1 MSFEERVRN
10 DLFREVVL
18 DLVLWELALVPGV
31 LPAEQLQ
38 EPVHDP
44 NLLKEFLGAEV
55 VLRSVVLDVNQG
67 EKVSKGVVPVQEVG
81 EDVLVQ
87 LAR

>member
-1 MSFEERVRN
+1 MSLEERVRN

-18 DLVLWELALVPGV
+18 DRVLQELVLVPGA

-38 EPVHDP
+38 EATHDP
-44 NLLKEFLGAEV
+44 NLFEEFLGSEV
-55 VLRSVVLDVNQG
+55 VLCSVVLDVNQG
-67 EKVSKGVVPVQEVG
+67 EELSKGVVPVKEVG